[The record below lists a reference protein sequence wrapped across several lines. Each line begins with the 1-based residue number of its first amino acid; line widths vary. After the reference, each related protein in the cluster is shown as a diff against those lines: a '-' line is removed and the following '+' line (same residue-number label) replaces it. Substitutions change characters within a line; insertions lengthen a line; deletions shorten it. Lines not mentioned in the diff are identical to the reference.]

1 MKGGGGSPQP
11 PRVFRISFCWTT
23 FHHYLGAWNR
33 LRKRVKQWRH
43 QRGYIQRA
51 ARRLQSLTNFI
62 DISCVLHTY
71 IPNLSWAHIFFPH
84 YISAVRMGVCP
95 YTDATL
101 LPNLKLCIRFRV
113 HLFGSFYRP
122 KWHISL
128 PFQIL
133 QLVKSPP
140 FHTPEAW
147 RRYYFLAE
155 PPDPCN
161 GHYGRTFASRRYLLK
176 NTIWSVLQIYI
187 SKIQLL
193 VYNRCCILI
202 GWATTRLYVI
212 AL

>member
-1 MKGGGGSPQP
+1 M
-11 PRVFRISFCWTT
+11 T

-33 LRKRVKQWRH
+33 LRKRVQQWRH

-51 ARRLQSLTNFI
+51 AIRLQSLTNVT

-84 YISAVRMGVCP
+84 YISAVHMGVCP

-101 LPNLKLCIRFRV
+101 QSSLKLCIPFRV

-122 KWHISL
+122 KWPIYL

-147 RRYYFLAE
+147 KRYFFWAE
-155 PPDPCN
+155 PTDPCN
-161 GHYGRTFASRRYLLK
+161 GHYGRTFASRRYL
-176 NTIWSVLQIYI
+176 S
-187 SKIQLL
+187 
-193 VYNRCCILI
+193 
-202 GWATTRLYVI
+202 RLRSRF
-212 AL
+212 